1 MRRRHSLILGAA
13 ILTCGPLE
21 VDTLACTVTFA
32 GAPVELRPREFALLA
47 HLARDPMR
55 VHEKQDLLRE
65 VWGYQLPGRT
75 RTVDSHASRLR
86 RKLARA
92 GAEGWVCATF
102 GIGYRLTP
110 HLQPSRM
117 SARSPP

>member
-92 GAEGWVCATF
+92 GAEGWVCAPP